1 MRKYDI
7 CRITKKRLIKKELK
21 KKISWIF
28 GTLIGALIGI
38 TLAQLLPINISGG
51 GKFSEEELA
60 KAKIEMN
67 KSLPMQIDEYT
78 RADSA
83 SFNGE
88 ILNYYYTISLSKDK
102 IDVDVLDQNLSSSIL
117 QNIKNASELEVFKD
131 RNVTFTYIY
140 RDINSELFYTYKV
153 TADMYNN

>member
-1 MRKYDI
+1 M
-7 CRITKKRLIKKELK
+7 KKELK

-67 KSLPMQIDEYT
+67 KSLPMQIDEMT

-88 ILNYYYTISLSKDK
+88 TLNYYYTISLSKDK

-140 RDINSELFYTYKV
+140 RDINSELCYTYEV

>member
-1 MRKYDI
+1 
-7 CRITKKRLIKKELK
+7 
-21 KKISWIF
+21 
-28 GTLIGALIGI
+28 
-38 TLAQLLPINISGG
+38 
-51 GKFSEEELA
+51 
-60 KAKIEMN
+60 
-67 KSLPMQIDEYT
+67 MQIDEMT

-88 ILNYYYTISLSKDK
+88 TLNYYYTISLSKDK

-140 RDINSELFYTYKV
+140 RDINSELCYTYEV